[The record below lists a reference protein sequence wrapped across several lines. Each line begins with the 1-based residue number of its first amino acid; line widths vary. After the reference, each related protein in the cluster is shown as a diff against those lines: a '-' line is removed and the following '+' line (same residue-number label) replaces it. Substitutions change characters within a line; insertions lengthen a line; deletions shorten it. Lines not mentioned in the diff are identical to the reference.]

1 MQSIPNNNKPA
12 PFIGMKVKIAG
23 TDIIGDVVEIS
34 KEVKNLITKIKAI
47 NADGKVE
54 YYEVKEV
61 VLDAIE
67 IVELLFK
74 KGIFKK
80 IGDFFKNLFSKKK

>member
-23 TDIIGDVVEIS
+23 TDIGDVVEIS